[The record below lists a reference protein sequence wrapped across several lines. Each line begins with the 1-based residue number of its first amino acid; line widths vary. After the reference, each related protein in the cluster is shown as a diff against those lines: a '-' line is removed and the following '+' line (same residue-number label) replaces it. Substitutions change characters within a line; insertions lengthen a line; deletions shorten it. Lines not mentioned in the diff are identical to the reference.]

1 MKKIK
6 FALLLGLL
14 TNPNGEEEHENG
26 RVVNRTR
33 VVDITFLKA
42 LEHPELI
49 MAMIEQLDR
58 GFIEGESQMF
68 ISEVVY
74 NNYLFRLVGT
84 YDQWQ
89 AFFANKWEMLLH
101 WGGDL
106 MSHN

>member
-1 MKKIK
+1 MKNLK
-6 FALLLGLL
+6 FALLLSLI
-14 TNPNGEEEHENG
+14 THPNGEEELDCG

-49 MAMIEQLDR
+49 MAMMEQLDP
-58 GFIEGESQMF
+58 GFINGDSQMF

-74 NNYLFRLVGT
+74 NNYLFRMMGT
-84 YDQWQ
+84 YDQWK